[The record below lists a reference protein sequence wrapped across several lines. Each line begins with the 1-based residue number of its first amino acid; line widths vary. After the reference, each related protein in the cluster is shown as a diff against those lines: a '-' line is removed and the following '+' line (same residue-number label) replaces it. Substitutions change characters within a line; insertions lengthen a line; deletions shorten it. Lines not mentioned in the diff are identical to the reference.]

1 MIISKKT
8 IQFQLVISFILSPK
22 NNPRMN
28 TATQNPHLDT
38 AHKML
43 KEGKTFDQIQH
54 HLLSTG
60 EDSEVVNELM
70 KHVKD
75 ERYEAQRKKGIPL
88 IALDFVIC
96 LIGFA
101 AIIFMTDTGAEF
113 QFYLYGLTTIGATTI
128 VGGLAFIVG

>member
-1 MIISKKT
+1 
-8 IQFQLVISFILSPK
+8 
-22 NNPRMN
+22 MN

-75 ERYEAQRKKGIPL
+75 ERYEAQRKKRNSFNRFRRCHL
-88 IALDFVIC
+88 SNWIC
-96 LIGFA
+96 SYHIY
-101 AIIFMTDTGAEF
+101 D
-113 QFYLYGLTTIGATTI
+113 
-128 VGGLAFIVG
+128 